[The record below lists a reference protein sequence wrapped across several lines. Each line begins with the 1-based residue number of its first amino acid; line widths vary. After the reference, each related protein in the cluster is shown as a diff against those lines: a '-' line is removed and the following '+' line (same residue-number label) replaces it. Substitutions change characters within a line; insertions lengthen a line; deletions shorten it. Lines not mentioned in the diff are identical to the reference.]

1 MNGEGLPGG
10 PVPRGLTAKVGFQWL
25 SCVQLFATLW
35 TTAHQVPLSFTVSQ
49 SLLKLTST
57 ESLML
62 STHLILCHPFS
73 FCLQSFPAL
82 GSLISSSPLPGPG
95 FHLWLGNKDPT
106 SPAAWTKKKKG
117 EQGLFSRSSSWVF
130 LVDSVVFSQRQQ
142 FNNSVAQS
150 CPTLR
155 PHGLQHTRPPCPS
168 PMNLLK
174 LMCIESV
181 MPSNHL
187 IPKTCPSKTC
197 ECGLLWGKDLCQGYF
212 GLRI

>member
-25 SCVQLFATLW
+25 SCAQLFATLW
-35 TTAHQVPLSFTVSQ
+35 TTAHQAPLSFTVSQ

-106 SPAAWTKKKKG
+106 SPAAWTKKKKRRAG
-117 EQGLFSRSSSWVF
+117 IIQQIEFVGFSSRFSSVLPKTTVQQFSC
-130 LVDSVVFSQRQQ
+130 SVVS
-142 FNNSVAQS
+142 NSATPWTAAHQASLSITNEFTQTHV
-150 CPTLR
+150 
-155 PHGLQHTRPPCPS
+155 H
-168 PMNLLK
+168 
-174 LMCIESV
+174 
-181 MPSNHL
+181 
-187 IPKTCPSKTC
+187 
-197 ECGLLWGKDLCQGYF
+197 
-212 GLRI
+212 